1 MNSYKILIVDD
12 EENIREALREALEGH
27 GYLLTTAENGAQAL
41 QLIHKQQYNLILLD
55 LILGDQ
61 DGIQLL
67 RQIKRKSPRTEVV
80 MITAYGTV
88 ETAVEA
94 LREGAYD
101 YITKPIQLK
110 RLRSYVQR
118 ILRATQL
125 EEENKRLRRQLRRE
139 KEYQSIVGCSS
150 ALMEILDLVDQ
161 VAPTDV
167 SVLIQGETG
176 TGKELIARA
185 IHQRSLRSRGP
196 FVTMNCGALPSEL
209 FESELFGYEKGA
221 FTGAHNQKKGRYEM
235 ANEGTLFLDEVAEM
249 ALSSQVDFLRL
260 LEEGRFHRLG
270 STQTQ
275 SVDVRVIAA
284 TNKELLE
291 FCSQGRFREDLYFRL
306 NVVRIDLP
314 SLRERKEDIPLLVEH
329 FLEQFREKYARPH
342 LKVAEE
348 ALDVMISYNW
358 PGNIRELK
366 NSLERSVVLCRGDEI
381 SPEMFTFYKPVEREQ
396 PESDIEE
403 RMTGNDAYPTDWTL
417 EDMERHHISNVL
429 RHFSGHRR
437 LTAKSLGISER
448 DLYYKIKKHGLKN

>member
-1 MNSYKILIVDD
+1 MNSYSILIVDD
-12 EENIREALREALEGH
+12 EENIREALREALEGY
-27 GYLLTTAENGAQAL
+27 GYNLATAENSEKAL
-41 QLIHKQQYNLILLD
+41 QLLQVKQFHLVLLD
-55 LILGDQ
+55 LILADQ
-61 DGIQLL
+61 NGMQLL
-67 RQIKRKSPRTEVV
+67 RQIKKKSPQTEVV

-125 EEENKRLRRQLRRE
+125 EEENKRLRRQLRQE
-139 KEYQSIVGCSS
+139 QEYQSIVGCSA
-150 ALMEILDLVDQ
+150 ALMEILDLLDQ

-167 SVLIQGETG
+167 PVLIQGETG

-185 IHQRSLRSRGP
+185 IHQRSIRAHGP

-221 FTGAHNQKKGRYEM
+221 FTGAQNRKKGRYEM
-235 ANEGTLFLDEVAEM
+235 ADGGTLFLDEVAEM

-270 STQTQ
+270 STEAQ

-284 TNKELLE
+284 TNKELLKLCNE
-291 FCSQGRFREDLYFRL
+291 GRFREDLYFRL
-306 NVVRIDLP
+306 NVVRIDVP
-314 SLRERKEDIPLLVEH
+314 ALRERKEDIPLLVEH
-329 FLEQFREKYARPH
+329 FLEEFSEKYGRPH
-342 LKVAEE
+342 LKIAQS
-348 ALDVMISYNW
+348 ALDAMMSYDW

-366 NSLERSVVLCRGDEI
+366 NSLERSVVLCRGNEI
-381 SPEMFTFYKPVEREQ
+381 RADSFPFCRSFEEKQKNGEHERPLQ
-396 PESDIEE
+396 
-403 RMTGNDAYPTDWTL
+403 GNYPMDWTL
-417 EDMERHHISNVL
+417 EQIERHHIEKVL
-429 RHFSGHRR
+429 AHFNGHRR
-437 LTAKSLGISER
+437 QTAKALGISER
-448 DLYYKIKKHGLKN
+448 DLYYKIKKLGL